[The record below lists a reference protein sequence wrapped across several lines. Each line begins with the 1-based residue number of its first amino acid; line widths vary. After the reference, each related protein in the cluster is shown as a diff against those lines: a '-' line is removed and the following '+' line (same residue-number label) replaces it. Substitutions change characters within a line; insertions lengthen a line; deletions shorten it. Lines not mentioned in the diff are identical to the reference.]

1 MKVHHAGR
9 EQTLGESRE
18 KIWIVKGRGLLKKVI
33 KDCLHCKRLRTKPIP
48 PLMSD
53 LPYDRIE
60 IGQPLSITQELTTLD
75 LFSQSNQGEQDQQW
89 EKLNDGEHCLLV

>member
-33 KDCLHCKRLRTKPIP
+33 KDCLHYKRLRTKPIP

-60 IGQPLSITQELTTLD
+60 LVNRHSITAELTTLE
-75 LFSQSNQGEQDQQW
+75 LFS
-89 EKLNDGEHCLLV
+89 